1 MLQVQPKSYICFPE
15 VTPAIAAFAKDIIN
29 NTSLFDLESELA
41 KNDPMQTCKRSQK
54 GCQKRFNQYTALDFM
69 SVLRN
74 EKPLKAT
81 NRGFLY
87 RQQHLYR
94 TEINKKGPS
103 FRYTKRI
110 VLPDG
115 ISTIPLPEP
124 KAEVPVMKEITLD
137 NGNINNSMFDIIP
150 ELAKEEITIDNDNN
164 DNAMLDDKSEL
175 VKEEKEITI
184 DNNIIAFDDIS
195 ELLKEEEPAFNLDEV
210 ITLMET
216 EEGKASCSNYRPSQ

>member
-1 MLQVQPKSYICFPE
+1 MSAEQRHHHHTNYISCFRLFKLEWSGRGMLQVQPKSYICFPE

-103 FRYTKRI
+103 FRYTKRV

-124 KAEVPVMKEITLD
+124 IPKKMGVEEITID
-137 NGNINNSMFDIIP
+137 NDNINNSMFDAIP
-150 ELAKEEITIDNDNN
+150 ELAKEEI
-164 DNAMLDDKSEL
+164 
-175 VKEEKEITI
+175 
-184 DNNIIAFDDIS
+184 IAFDDMP
-195 ELLKEEEPAFNLDEV
+195 ELEKEEHSIP
-210 ITLMET
+210 
-216 EEGKASCSNYRPSQ
+216 G